1 MTLKLIPTES
11 AGKNGFFQNGKKQK
25 HFNPGNKLKN
35 NGGGKNGGNGTD
47 GNSDSSLKNI
57 CLKLVHFINRGSR
70 FTYEQ
75 IDEVIIHMQRSILA
89 LQKKKQEVLKRKIRN
104 KK

>member
-1 MTLKLIPTES
+1 MTLKLIPTEET
-11 AGKNGFFQNGKKQK
+11 GKNAFFQNGKKQK

-35 NGGGKNGGNGTD
+35 HGGGKNGANGSHD
-47 GNSDSSLKNI
+47 GTLKSV

-89 LQKKKQEVLKRKIRN
+89 LQKKKQEVLKKKIRN